1 MAADNISAVE
11 ARSRWRAP
19 VHCSWRCSYGG
30 GTERGSPSVPTSH
43 GDRDDRLR
51 RRLPARDKP
60 PLQVARYQANQYYLP
75 HFDAFDLTTEPGREC
90 VRSGGQRVA
99 TVLIYLNNV
108 AQGEKEREGA
118 GRAGGAAV
126 AW

>member
-1 MAADNISAVE
+1 
-11 ARSRWRAP
+11 
-19 VHCSWRCSYGG
+19 
-30 GTERGSPSVPTSH
+30 
-43 GDRDDRLR
+43 
-51 RRLPARDKP
+51 
-60 PLQVARYQANQYYLP
+60 VARYQANQYYLP